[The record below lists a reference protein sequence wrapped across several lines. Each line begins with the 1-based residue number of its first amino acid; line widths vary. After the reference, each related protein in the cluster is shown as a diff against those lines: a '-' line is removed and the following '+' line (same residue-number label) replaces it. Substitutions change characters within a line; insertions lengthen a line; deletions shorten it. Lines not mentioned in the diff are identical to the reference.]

1 MSKIKTFLLGKR
13 LTEAERKEQRE
24 KAMADLLKASEGV
37 DALYYSNNQ
46 LTYSIMLVV
55 VCLISI
61 VVLSLKA
68 ILSIIRYPS
77 LAVYHQILKKPI
89 IK

>member
-1 MSKIKTFLLGKR
+1 MSKNKTFLLGKR

-68 ILSIIRYPS
+68 ILSIIRYPF